1 MNKNRNL
8 IAECYFAGQRHKDWQ
23 EIEAETNNLVSA
35 LTYVILFMND
45 QVYNHILI
53 LEEVL
58 KPTKLYRQKT
68 KYVFNIMDSEI
79 KSYNNRICNIAGI
92 QPDILASITQSMED
106 DIKPHIDK
114 YYYAISQLLL
124 DKGVSG
130 TANRVASYACT
141 VNMLCQVSSISIK
154 DFGKRICDLYGIENN
169 PLTYLNLA
177 RIEKLSSELSNLV
190 TPKQIKVNLNEEP
203 RVFAAFNCIINSMLN
218 PKVFE
223 NAFASY

>member
-8 IAECYFAGQRHKDWQ
+8 IAECYFAGQRHKAWQ
-23 EIEAETNNLVSA
+23 EIEDETNNLVSA
-35 LTYVILFMND
+35 LTYIILFMND

-53 LEEVL
+53 LEDVL
-58 KPTKLYRQKT
+58 KPSKLYRQKT
-68 KYVFNIMDSEI
+68 KYVFNIMDSDI
-79 KSYNNRICNIAGI
+79 KSYNSRICNIAGI
-92 QPDILASITQSMED
+92 QSDILASITQSMED

-114 YYYAISQLLL
+114 YFYVMSQILL
-124 DKGVSG
+124 DKGISG
-130 TANRVASYACT
+130 DVNRVASYACT

-177 RIEKLSSELSNLV
+177 KIEKLSSELSNLV

>member
-1 MNKNRNL
+1 MNRNL
-8 IAECYFAGQRHKDWQ
+8 IAECYVADQMKRHKDWQ
-23 EIEAETNNLVSA
+23 EIEDETNNLVSA
-35 LTYVILFMND
+35 LTYIILFMND

-58 KPTKLYRQKT
+58 KPSKLYRQRT
-68 KYVFNIMDSEI
+68 KYVFNTMESDI
-79 KSYNNRICNIAGI
+79 KSYNSRICNIAGV
-92 QPDILASITQSMED
+92 QSDILASITQSMED

-114 YYYAISQLLL
+114 YFYAISQVLL

-130 TANRVASYACT
+130 TVNRVASYACT
-141 VNMLCQVSSISIK
+141 VNMLCQISLISIK
-154 DFGKRICDLYGIENN
+154 DFGKRICNLYGIENN

-177 RIEKLSSELSNLV
+177 KIEKLSSELSNLV
-190 TPKQIKVNLNEEP
+190 TSKQIKVNLNEEP
-203 RVFAAFNCIINSMLN
+203 RVFAAFSCIINSMLN

>member
-1 MNKNRNL
+1 MNRNL
-8 IAECYFAGQRHKDWQ
+8 IAECYVAGQMKRHKDWQ
-23 EIEAETNNLVSA
+23 EIEDETNNLVSA
-35 LTYVILFMND
+35 LTYVVLFMND

-53 LEEVL
+53 LEDVL
-58 KPTKLYRQKT
+58 KSTKLYRQKT
-68 KYVFNIMDSEI
+68 KYVFNIMDSDI
-79 KSYNNRICNIAGI
+79 NSYNSRICNIAGM
-92 QPDILASITQSMED
+92 QSDILASITQSMED

-114 YYYAISQLLL
+114 YYYAISQVLL

-130 TANRVASYACT
+130 EVNRVASYACT
-141 VNMLCQVSSISIK
+141 VNMLCQVSSISIQ